1 MSYKKTAVRSY
12 FSIVLGCLIITISM
26 NLFLIPYKLAPGGV
40 SGLSTILF
48 YLFNGA
54 IPVGMLMLILNMPL
68 FFIGYK
74 SKGRRFFFR
83 SLFGAILLS
92 LMIDTT
98 AIVFD
103 RIINEHF
110 VNFDNSLAD
119 PDLLLYALIG
129 GGVMG
134 FGLAIVLKEDA
145 TTGGTDLISSVLSKR
160 FPSLSV
166 GQHMLLMDGLV
177 IIFAAIAFNSVKL
190 ALYASMC
197 LYVSSKTIDAYLEGL
212 RFSKSLLIISERSEQ
227 IAGMLLE
234 EVNRGVT
241 GLKGKGMYSKQDKT
255 VLLCVV
261 KREEIPIVKNIVKS
275 CDERAFILL
284 IDTREVLG
292 EGFSPLNSAKEGS
305 TYIQ

>member
-1 MSYKKTAVRSY
+1 MGYKKTAVKSY
-12 FSIVLGCLIITISM
+12 FSIALGCLIITISM
-26 NLFLIPYKLAPGGV
+26 NFFLIPYKLAPGGV
-40 SGLSTILF
+40 SGLSTVLYYIF
-48 YLFNGA
+48 DGA
-54 IPVGMLMLILNMPL
+54 IPVGTLMLILNIPL

-74 SKGRRFFFR
+74 SKGHRFFFR

-92 LMIDTT
+92 LMIDATT
-98 AIVFD
+98 IIFD

-110 VNFDNSLAD
+110 VNFDNSMAD

-129 GGVMG
+129 GGIMG

-145 TTGGTDLISSVLSKR
+145 TTGGTDLISSVLHKLFPR
-160 FPSLSV
+160 FSV
-166 GQHMLLMDGLV
+166 GQHLLFMDGLV

-212 RFSKSLLIISERSEQ
+212 RFSKSLLIISEKSEQ

-234 EVNRGVT
+234 EVDRGVT
-241 GLKGKGMYSKQDKT
+241 GLKGIGMYSKQDKT

-261 KREEIPIVKNIVKS
+261 KREEISIVKNIVKS

-292 EGFSPLNSAKEGS
+292 EGFSPLYSAKEGP
-305 TYIQ
+305 TVK